1 MIIVMMKTISGG
13 VCAAKGFTAGGV
25 HCGIR
30 KNRSKRDLAL
40 ILSESPATAAAVYT
54 TNLVKGAPLTVTKQH
69 LENGTARAILCN
81 SGNANTCNAN
91 GIEIAEAM
99 CGMVS
104 EALSIPADEVVIAST
119 GVIGQPLNPEPIAN
133 GMPALVQSLSKDGSE
148 AAAEGIMTTDTVKK
162 EIAVEFMLGG
172 KVCRMGGIAKGSG
185 MIHPNMA
192 TMLVFLTTDAAIS
205 SDMLQKAL
213 SSDIADTF
221 NMVSVDGDTSTNDMV
236 TILANG
242 MAGNPEIT
250 EENEDFAIFMKAL
263 NTVTVYLCRMI
274 AGDGEGATKLLE
286 CKVTGADS
294 LKTAKTV
301 AKSVICSSLLKA
313 AMFGADANWGRVLC
327 AIGYS
332 GAEVDVSRVDV
343 AFRSVKGEIAVC
355 QNGAG
360 IDFSEEKAK
369 EILLEKEIEILI
381 SVGDGEYSSTA
392 WGCDLTYDYV
402 KINGDYRT

>member
-1 MIIVMMKTISGG
+1 MKLIEGG
-13 VCAAKGFTAGGV
+13 VCAAKGFTANGI

-30 KNRSKRDLAL
+30 KNRTKRDLAL
-40 ILSESPATAAAVYT
+40 IYSEKKAAAAAVYT
-54 TNLVKGAPLTVTKQH
+54 TNLVKGAPLIVTKEH
-69 LENGTARAILCN
+69 LSDGTAQAIICN

-91 GIEIAEAM
+91 GIQIAQEM
-99 CGMVS
+99 SQLLGQ
-104 EALSIPADEVVIAST
+104 ALAISPEDVVVAST
-119 GVIGQPLNPEPIAN
+119 GVIGQPMEITPIAA
-133 GMPALVQSLSKDGSE
+133 GIPSLIAGLTESGSDR
-148 AAAEGIMTTDTVKK
+148 AAEGIMTTDTVKK
-162 EIAVEFMLGG
+162 EVAVEFTLGG
-172 KVCRMGGIAKGSG
+172 KQCRIGGIAKGSG

-192 TMLVFLTTDAAIS
+192 TMLVFITTDVAIS
-205 SDMLQKAL
+205 PRLLQKAL
-213 SSDIADTF
+213 SSDIAETF

-236 TILANG
+236 TVLANG

-250 EENEDFAIFMKAL
+250 QEGEDFNLFMKAL
-263 NTVTVYLCRMI
+263 NTVTVHLCRCI

-286 CKVTGADS
+286 CHVTGAAT
-294 LKTAKTV
+294 LEIARTV

-332 GAEVDVSRVDV
+332 GAQVDVDKIDV
-343 AFRSVKGEIAVC
+343 AFQSKAGTIAVC

-360 IDFSEEKAK
+360 LDFSEELAK
-369 EILLEKEIEILI
+369 TILLEKEITILVELN
-381 SVGDGEYSSTA
+381 SGDASSTA